1 MTDHS
6 KQDDGRSV
14 RSASF
19 TAIPWWTGGT
29 LRAGADGLEI
39 AGRRVE
45 ALADELGTPLYLYD
59 GARVREQLASL
70 REALSVFAR
79 RRIYYALKANRF
91 PPLLGLLR
99 AEGDIGIDACSP
111 REVACALAAG
121 FASAEISVT
130 ASNLS
135 PTDLDAFARDAVH
148 VNFDQI
154 GALRR
159 YGERVAAGTRIGL
172 RVDPA
177 VSAGYGVN
185 AQTDY
190 GGRKLGLAPEDLHA
204 ALAAARDAGLVVDTL
219 HMHLGWGLRE
229 GDEPAL
235 RQGLA
240 ILVGATKHVGSLEC
254 INVGGGLG
262 GRLREAD
269 APLAPARWAQAIRD
283 AFPGASSAQG
293 PLIACEPGTFIVAPA
308 GILIARVTSV
318 WDKRGERWIGLDA
331 GQAVN
336 VYSAHYGLEL
346 EIVVVGRPHACP
358 AIRCNVVGNINEAGD
373 VFARSRML
381 PEIAEGEMVA
391 LLPAGAYGSSMA
403 SEHCLRGE
411 FTERVL

>member
-1 MTDHS
+1 MNPLL
-6 KQDDGRSV
+6 
-14 RSASF
+14 A
-19 TAIPWWTGGT
+19 AMPWWAGGT

-39 AGRRVE
+39 AGQRVE

-70 REALSVFAR
+70 REALSGFAR

-99 AEGDIGIDACSP
+99 AEGDVGIDACSP

-121 FASAEISVT
+121 FAPAEISVT
-130 ASNLS
+130 VSSLS
-135 PTDLDAFARDAVH
+135 AADLDAFACHAVH

-154 GALRR
+154 SALRR
-159 YGERVAAGTRIGL
+159 YGERVSAGTRIGL
-172 RVDPA
+172 RIDPA
-177 VSAGYGVN
+177 VSAGYGIN

-190 GGRKLGLAPEDLHA
+190 GGRKLGLAPEDLDA
-204 ALAAARDAGLVVDTL
+204 ALAAARHAGLVVDTL

-229 GDEPAL
+229 ADEPAL

-240 ILVGATKHVGSLEC
+240 ILAGAAERIGSLDC

-269 APLAPARWAQAIRD
+269 APLAPARWAEAIRD
-283 AFPGASSAQG
+283 AFPAAARAGG
-293 PLIACEPGTFIVAPA
+293 PLIACEPGTFIVAAA

-318 WDKRGERWIGLDA
+318 WNKRGERWIGLDA

-346 EIVVVGRPHACP
+346 EIVVVGRPRAGR
-358 AIRCNVVGNINEAGD
+358 AVRCTVVGNINEAGD

-381 PEIAEGEMVA
+381 PEIAEGELVV

-403 SEHCLRGE
+403 SDHCLRGE
-411 FTERVL
+411 FTERMLSLPEAPPGS